1 MILKKKLPQQNYNFI
16 KVNYIDQI
24 IIKLKK
30 NKIAKYF
37 LIGGFLFFFLKGL
50 AWLVIIFLAF
60 NGINN
65 LF

>member
-1 MILKKKLPQQNYNFI
+1 M
-16 KVNYIDQI
+16 NYIDQI

-65 LF
+65 FF